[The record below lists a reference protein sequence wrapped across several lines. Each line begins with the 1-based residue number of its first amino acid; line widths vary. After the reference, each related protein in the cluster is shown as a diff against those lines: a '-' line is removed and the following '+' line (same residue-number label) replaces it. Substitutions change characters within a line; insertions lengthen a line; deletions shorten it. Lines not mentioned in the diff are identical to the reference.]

1 MTKRQR
7 QEMNQFVRAKNWA
20 DKRATDFSTA
30 KPPVLAKFTATG
42 AKLGDAIAG
51 LEKKAA
57 LQASGSYGEETES
70 QGVLRGD
77 VEETLRDYNR
87 TAASISEEKKDPSI
101 MDRFRMPTGGGDED
115 LRTKLRAFAD
125 AIEDLGLVEAFE
137 AIGHDAPAAE
147 LRQMAEDFRGSE
159 GEQGDAL
166 AQQVGATQSIP
177 ELIREGRGAVKTFN
191 AMFSLFY
198 KGNVG
203 MLAEWKSASRLERD
217 GGGDAEGGTDV
228 GSSAPVAQPAPA
240 PVPA

>member
-1 MTKRQR
+1 
-7 QEMNQFVRAKNWA
+7 MNRFVRAKNWA
-20 DKRATDFSTA
+20 DGRATDFSTA

-42 AKLGDAIAG
+42 AKLADAVAG

-57 LQASGSYGEETES
+57 LQASGSYGEETEG
-70 QGVLRGD
+70 QRVMRAD

-87 TAASISEEKKDPSI
+87 SAAAISEEKKDPSI
-101 MDRFRMPTGGGDED
+101 MDRFRMPTGGSDED

-125 AIEDLGLVEAFE
+125 AVEALGLAGDFE
-137 AIGHDAPAAE
+137 ALGHDDPVAE
-147 LRQMAEDFRGSE
+147 LRQTAEDFRGSE

-166 AQQVGATQSIP
+166 AEQVGATKSIP
-177 ELIREGRGAVKTFN
+177 ALIREGRAAVKTFN

-203 MLAEWKSASRLERD
+203 MLAAWKSASHLERD
-217 GGGDAEGGTDV
+217 GGGDAAEEP
-228 GSSAPVAQPAPA
+228 AAQPAPV